1 LRLYLKHLKQIITI
15 KEIRFHSDYTRFN
28 QDYIKDMIH
37 YIEGI
42 LLNTYE
48 DEDAGSIHT
57 EIYTINANSLTN
69 IDKVIDICIQLA
81 RNAGNVSMDE
91 DDETERNLKMSFS
104 INYHYLTVL
113 GEIYQNLM
121 RITDKFYQYIKN

>member
-1 LRLYLKHLKQIITI
+1 MRLYLKHLKQIITI
-15 KEIRFHSDYTRFN
+15 KEIRSDSDYTLFN
-28 QDYIKDMIH
+28 KNYIKDMNF

-48 DEDAGSIHT
+48 DEDASSIHT

-121 RITDKFYQYIKN
+121 RITDKFYKYIKN